1 MFSVIQWRRLILL
14 CLFCCAVQ
22 ESVTASSEITLMLDR
37 DYFNPFAASA
47 KYNLKFNDTDKND
60 TWNVIY
66 TIMDNRTGKVL
77 ESYTF
82 PCVKF
87 GRAGELYFYIRN
99 QDSDYEYLV
108 CLIAKE
114 HYRNETSVVGR
125 LLKMHSLH
133 LPLKKIVTPEKKELL
148 FTIKP
153 CLQERM
159 NAGKTGY
166 DDVYVG
172 LHNGT
177 CDIDWSF
184 FIEFRAYQLIN

>member
-14 CLFCCAVQ
+14 CLFCCVVQ
-22 ESVTASSEITLMLDR
+22 ESVTANSEITLMLDR

-47 KYNLKFNDTDKND
+47 KYNLTFNDTDENN

-82 PCVKF
+82 PCVEF
-87 GRAGELYFYIRN
+87 GRVGEFYFYIRN

-114 HYRNETSVVGR
+114 HYRNETSLVGR

-133 LPLKKIVTPEKKELL
+133 LPLKKIVIPGKKELL

-159 NAGKTGY
+159 NAVKTGY
-166 DDVYVG
+166 DDVYLG
-172 LHNGT
+172 LHDGT

-184 FIEFRAYQLIN
+184 FVEFRK